1 MTSHPLWKI
10 MTDQPTDRRT
20 DRLTHGEVSIQINII
35 KDLNIS
41 FTYLPYPPFA
51 FVLLFSLKQ
60 NKSVWTEREGETGKR
75 GEGGRVGEGERRKE
89 EGEGRG
95 ERRL

>member
-1 MTSHPLWKI
+1 

-20 DRLTHGEVSIQINII
+20 DRLTHGEVSIPNKYYKRFKHI
-35 KDLNIS
+35 L
-41 FTYLPYPPFA
+41 YLPYPPFA

-75 GEGGRVGEGERRKE
+75 GEGGRVGEEERRKE